1 MNTLSYLSSLLSR
14 PSPSPPPSP
23 SSSATNIPLPSSDD
37 DSDSPTSSASA
48 PTTTV
53 DVDLTTTADS
63 DADEEPETLYLSARA
78 GVGAGAPPVV
88 SLSDTPPPHLQGRVG
103 EVEAVS
109 RRASVKRRSSSR
121 RPRGEKVG
129 QDSEEN
135 EKQDDGGHEKPPEDE
150 AIEVEAESELEEG
163 ERLLKLKR
171 QQLAQRGDAK
181 QRLSRIWPIRL
192 SVGLYV
198 LFRQI
203 LSWVGVPYRY
213 SPRSGYNALLAPPE
227 VTQTPATPRMEPT
240 TIDTDT
246 DSPSTPPPPN
256 STHSHT
262 PSTSSFFL
270 RPRSSRSPSPS
281 PTPSPPPSPTPAP
294 TTISSAPRPPRLT
307 PKTLVLDLDETL
319 IHSTSRP
326 HASSYR
332 NAGRSGL
339 KVRVVEVVLD
349 GRSTVY
355 TVYKR
360 PWVDFFLR
368 KVSSWYTVIIFTA
381 SLPEYADPVIDWL
394 DGGDGMGGMVGGR
407 LFRSDCLH
415 ANGSYV
421 KDLSVVDADL
431 SRVCLVDNS
440 PVSYAINQANGIP
453 IEGWINDP
461 ADECLLDLLPMLDS
475 LRFTSDVRRVLGL
488 RGFRGEAHGAA
499 GAGVKREKVKGEK
512 EKGEA

>member
-14 PSPSPPPSP
+14 PAPSPPPSP

-37 DSDSPTSSASA
+37 DTDSPTSSAA
-48 PTTTV
+48 TPTTTV

-63 DADEEPETLYLSARA
+63 DVDEEPETLYLSARA
-78 GVGAGAPPVV
+78 GAGGHPPVM
-88 SLSDTPPPHLQGRVG
+88 SLSDTPPPHLQGRIG

-109 RRASVKRRSSSR
+109 RRASVRRKGSSR
-121 RPRGEKVG
+121 RARGEKVG
-129 QDSEEN
+129 QDGDD
-135 EKQDDGGHEKPPEDE
+135 EKQDAEHEKPPEDE
-150 AIEVEAESELEEG
+150 AIEAVAESELEEG
-163 ERLLKLKR
+163 ERLLKVKR
-171 QQLAQRGDAK
+171 QQLAQRGEAE

-198 LFRQI
+198 LFRQL

-213 SPRSGYNALLAPPE
+213 SARSGYNSLLAPPE
-227 VTQTPATPRMEPT
+227 VTRTPPTPKVEPT
-240 TIDTDT
+240 TTDTDT
-246 DSPSTPPPPN
+246 ESTSTPLPPG

-270 RPRSSRSPSPS
+270 RPRSSRSASPS
-281 PTPSPPPSPTPAP
+281 PTPSPPPSPSPTP
-294 TTISSAPRPPRLT
+294 TTISSAPKPPRLT

-326 HASSYR
+326 HASNYR

-368 KVSSWYTVIIFTA
+368 KVSFGT
-381 SLPEYADPVIDWL
+381 
-394 DGGDGMGGMVGGR
+394 
-407 LFRSDCLH
+407 
-415 ANGSYV
+415 
-421 KDLSVVDADL
+421 LSGLAILVADL
-431 SRVCLVDNS
+431 LAV
-440 PVSYAINQANGIP
+440 
-453 IEGWINDP
+453 
-461 ADECLLDLLPMLDS
+461 LLSLLPFLIA
-475 LRFTSDVRRVLGL
+475 LRSCALAVFAGFLVVHSHHLYSVAARVRRPRHRLA
-488 RGFRGEAHGAA
+488 RRWRWHGRH
-499 GAGVKREKVKGEK
+499 GWR
-512 EKGEA
+512 

>member
-14 PSPSPPPSP
+14 PAPSPPPSP
-23 SSSATNIPLPSSDD
+23 SSSATNIPLPSSDE
-37 DSDSPTSSASA
+37 DSDSPTISALP

-78 GVGAGAPPVV
+78 GAGGQPPVV
-88 SLSDTPPPHLQGRVG
+88 SLSDTPPPHLQGRMG

-109 RRASVKRRSSSR
+109 RRASVRRRGSSR
-121 RPRGEKVG
+121 RGRGEEKVG
-129 QDSEEN
+129 QDGDD
-135 EKQDDGGHEKPPEDE
+135 EKQDHEKPPEDE
-150 AIEVEAESELEEG
+150 AIEVEAESELAEG

-171 QQLAQRGDAK
+171 QRLAQRGEAE
-181 QRLSRIWPIRL
+181 QRRLSRIWPIRL

-198 LFRQI
+198 LFRQM

-213 SPRSGYNALLAPPE
+213 SPRSGYNALLGPPE

-246 DSPSTPPPPN
+246 ESPPPPPLPDP
-256 STHSHT
+256 THSPT

-281 PTPSPPPSPTPAP
+281 PTPSPPPSPTPIP
-294 TTISSAPRPPRLT
+294 TTISSAPKPPRLT

-326 HASSYR
+326 HASNYR

-368 KVSSWYTVIIFTA
+368 KVSFEWA
-381 SLPEYADPVIDWL
+381 
-394 DGGDGMGGMVGGR
+394 
-407 LFRSDCLH
+407 FRSRCRRR
-415 ANGSYV
+415 
-421 KDLSVVDADL
+421 
-431 SRVCLVDNS
+431 SR
-440 PVSYAINQANGIP
+440 
-453 IEGWINDP
+453 
-461 ADECLLDLLPMLDS
+461 
-475 LRFTSDVRRVLGL
+475 
-488 RGFRGEAHGAA
+488 
-499 GAGVKREKVKGEK
+499 
-512 EKGEA
+512 